1 MYRAIFLD
9 QLLTSYTSCL
19 NTIIVVCLDVNCVIY
34 TALKLIQSAQLGSE
48 VWDMSGIYQ
57 TPQTVISFTFYYLIQ
72 VLFLSSTF

>member
-1 MYRAIFLD
+1 MTIMIYFIDSVFLLHRLIMYRAIFLD

-48 VWDMSGIYQ
+48 V
-57 TPQTVISFTFYYLIQ
+57 
-72 VLFLSSTF
+72 

>member
-1 MYRAIFLD
+1 MTIMIYFIDSVFLLHGLIMYRAIFLD

-48 VWDMSGIYQ
+48 V
-57 TPQTVISFTFYYLIQ
+57 
-72 VLFLSSTF
+72 

>member
-34 TALKLIQSAQLGSE
+34 TALKLIQSAHGSE

-72 VLFLSSTF
+72 VLFLCSTF